1 MFNSARLTP
10 LAALLLLFTVV
21 SAAPAGAQ
29 EYRRISLPAGYTFV
43 GEVVG
48 TTHTGM
54 QLRIPSGELDIP
66 FDLAPE
72 IAPATAEEMEQ
83 QPPLWVVVVDTKSPP
98 DLVDRATEIN
108 AALMQRFRAIPHT
121 RVAGVG
127 SLPDPHRAELAECGQ
142 SVGCMIN
149 ALQGLGVYHAVVS
162 FVEHDTHGDK
172 LRLISLDV
180 IQQGERGR
188 AELVFERSVDSYGNT
203 LLREGYHL
211 LGLTPLVTIPDDEPV
226 GPAVLA
232 TSDGRADDD
241 GGEDDGT
248 PDGAA
253 LIATGD
259 GHMGDRREDAGPG
272 IGDPVR
278 VTTTPVRIQLSD
290 LQRRR
295 KVAVGLAFVPFPGLG
310 LAHMRD
316 PGGFAFNM
324 ALDVGAGAGLV
335 YLFGAV
341 SPSALGFYL
350 PAVLTTYAAGVLINQ
365 ICVAASFD
373 RQRRG
378 LAARAPRVTPLIAPA
393 TDDGGVVVGFGLVGF

>member
-1 MFNSARLTP
+1 MFNLARLTP
-10 LAALLLLFTVV
+10 LASFLLLVTVV
-21 SAAPAGAQ
+21 STTPARAQ
-29 EYRRISLPAGYTFV
+29 EYRRITLPAGYTFV

-72 IAPATAEEMEQ
+72 IAPATALEMEQ

-98 DLVDRATEIN
+98 DLAQSATEIN

-121 RVAGVG
+121 RVAGVD
-127 SLPDPHRAELAECGQ
+127 SLPDPNRDELAECGQ

-162 FVEHDTHGDK
+162 FVEHDPHGDK

-180 IQQGERGR
+180 IQQQERGR
-188 AELVFERSVDSYGNT
+188 AEHVFERSLDSYSNT
-203 LLREGYHL
+203 LLKEGYHL
-211 LGLTPLVTIPDDEPV
+211 LGLTPLLEIPDDEPV

-232 TSDGRADDD
+232 TSDGRSEGDGAEADDNVD
-241 GGEDDGT
+241 A
-248 PDGAA
+248 AA
-253 LIATGD
+253 LIANGD
-259 GHMGDRREDAGPG
+259 GHLGDRRDDPGPN
-272 IGDPVR
+272 IDDPVR
-278 VTTTPVRIQLSD
+278 LTTTPVRIQLSD

-316 PGGFAFNM
+316 PGGFTFNM

-350 PAVLTTYAAGVLINQ
+350 PAILSSYAAGVLINQ

-373 RQRRG
+373 RQKRG
-378 LAARAPRVTPLIAPA
+378 LAARGPRMTPLIAPA
-393 TDDGGVVVGFGLVGF
+393 TDDGGVVLGFGLVGF